1 VVDLLQ
7 IPQLAMVTRRQGF
20 SGWTDEDIPGRIVA
34 ELVLGEETLAHRRSA
49 LRLGDMGRETRLL
62 AGFDILDLEVTPIGD
77 DIDAL
82 DAENGAGRLGCL
94 RQQADVRHR
103 RLLDDHFVLR
113 VDCDL
118 RVVADANLRMAA
130 IARLSGSVSDIW
142 LSPVRSSSASIAP

>member
-1 VVDLLQ
+1 MHAVLERANGYSKNTELRNAGPGASFHDL
-7 IPQLAMVTRRQGF
+7 VG
-20 SGWTDEDIPGRIVA
+20 
-34 ELVLGEETLAHRRSA
+34 H
-49 LRLGDMGRETRLL
+49 
-62 AGFDILDLEVTPIGD
+62 
-77 DIDAL
+77 
-82 DAENGAGRLGCL
+82 
-94 RQQADVRHR
+94 